1 MSIAK
6 PFTFTPNTYAKS
18 SEVNQ
23 DFDVLYS
30 QVNTNISNIAQN
42 TTDIDNLDANKANI
56 NGSSSQRFA
65 VADPVVSGDAIN
77 KGYLESGNLTLSGD
91 LTFSGSNTFSGDVT
105 ISGGTFDFPKC
116 TSLPSS
122 SSTASSTLPA
132 VVIKNYRN
140 GYNWYRQWSDGFLE
154 QGGRATLGT
163 GHSKSISLLKGYG
176 NSSYTITLQQSGGG
190 NGSAE
195 YQNIQFVESVANAS
209 FTLYV
214 GPYEDYMYWTA
225 TGYITT

>member
-42 TTDIDNLDANKANI
+42 ATDIDNLDANKANI

-91 LTFSGSNTFSGDVT
+91 LTFSGSNTFSGDSSFSGDMTFTGGIQMPDSDSVGSAIT
-105 ISGGTFDFPKC
+105 TKAISKSGNGYLKMGNGIIIVWGGYAQ
-116 TSLPSS
+116 SS
-122 SSTASSTLPA
+122 SGSHSVSFPTAFTAVPKLTTQILLNTNGTLYQPL
-132 VVIKNYRN
+132 VKSVTKT
-140 GYNWYRQWSDGFLE
+140 GF
-154 QGGRATLGT
+154 T
-163 GHSKSISLLKGYG
+163 Y
-176 NSSYTITLQQSGGG
+176 YTTH
-190 NGSAE
+190 
-195 YQNIQFVESVANAS
+195 ANE
-209 FTLYV
+209 FTLMYV
-214 GPYEDYMYWTA
+214 A
-225 TGYITT
+225 VGY